1 MKIFKSKNLI
11 KNNPKLY
18 KSQDH
23 QTSRKGDGQKIIL
36 IFLLL
41 VIGYWLLVS
50 WPVYAQ
56 ENIGGKAIKF
66 FSQIKIPGFEET
78 EIKGGTLAKYISSF
92 YKWSVTAVAI
102 LAVIMIMIS
111 GLQWIFAA
119 GNPPAIAKAKDQMI
133 SAILGL
139 ILILLCI
146 PLLKMI
152 NPALVR
158 LSSFQISEIRRIEEE
173 SGVDLRLFLIPKA
186 NFTRDVL
193 KVEEFQSGRHFCLG
207 DFGYPGITDSGI
219 MDYIGGSRSIVAII
233 FFKDNKKH
241 EMVAI
246 KGFWENLEDPG
257 ERLSICM
264 NENGCGN
271 GEDGWVFTIHNN
283 LNQDQCDLV
292 GFAAPC
298 SAVIASKEDAIK
310 WVGQRGV
317 LGDPDVVSQKKGN
330 FILKVTM
337 FSRQQEFSEQTDW
350 LGFTQTCGIGVEQE
364 CRGTGTKYCCKE
376 KKETESGW
384 QGYYYDFHCSLALP
398 CDRRNENWEEQKD
411 RKKEYCNID

>member
-1 MKIFKSKNLI
+1 MKKFYHLNFKRFNRRKTFILVSLIIFW
-11 KNNPKLY
+11 
-18 KSQDH
+18 
-23 QTSRKGDGQKIIL
+23 L
-36 IFLLL
+36 IFI
-41 VIGYWLLVS
+41 VIVTYPQL
-50 WPVYAQ
+50 A
-56 ENIGGKAIKF
+56 KAAISLK
-66 FSQIKIPGFEET
+66 QAIKIPGFEET
-78 EIKGGTLAKYISSF
+78 EIREGTLAKYISSF

-233 FFKDNKKH
+233 FFKDNKEH

-246 KGFWENLEDPG
+246 KGFWENEETH

-271 GEDGWVFTIHNN
+271 GEDGWVFTVHNN

-364 CRGTGTKYCCKE
+364 CRGTGAKYCCKE